1 MARQD
6 IAGLLTGMPSSRPD
20 PMAMGGNSAQQR
32 LAFGAQRAQGMQ
44 RGLRSAMGQDPR
56 TPAEKLQ
63 MAMASLDL
71 SKPEDL
77 RKLAGI
83 QQATGDLTGA
93 AKTAAAVRELGV
105 ESDTRNALAEALDKL
120 GRPQEAEQVRNKTLD
135 LQLAQRIVLD
145 EQKLAKEKAVDDQQ
159 RDALMRLAVS
169 QNNPRAVEWLN
180 ANGDV
185 STIASVLLKD
195 PTLAKAEAFTTM
207 YEGDEALRVGIING
221 VLHKATDK
229 GWEVIPDDVKL
240 SGTAPAK
247 VTERKPTSV
256 AVTKEDRRAYNA
268 VLSEEPEIAA
278 NLETTTFGLTLDA
291 DQKTILI
298 DKAHQIWK
306 NADPAI
312 TREAALRQAAGV
324 TKEEDSD
331 TFGTVKKG

>member
-1 MARQD
+1 MARTD
-6 IAGLLTGMPSSRPD
+6 IAGLLTGISSGGID
-20 PMAMGGNSAQQR
+20 PVTAGNAEQQR
-32 LAFGAQRAQGMQ
+32 LAFGAQRAQGMRQ
-44 RGLRSAMGQDPR
+44 GFRGAMGQDPR

-93 AKTAAAVRELGV
+93 ARTAAAVRELGV

-145 EQKLAKEKAVDDQQ
+145 EQKLAKEKAIDDQQ

-169 QNNPRAVEWLN
+169 QKNPRAVEWLN

-207 YEGDEALRVGIING
+207 YEGDEAFRVGIING

-247 VTERKPTSV
+247 VTQRKPTSV

-278 NLETTTFGLTLDA
+278 NLETTTFGLRLDV

-331 TFGTVKKG
+331 TFGTVNKG

>member
-6 IAGLLTGMPSSRPD
+6 IAGLLTGVQSTQQPI
-20 PMAMGGNSAQQR
+20 SATNPQDWRMQFGQRQSEKMNQR
-32 LAFGAQRAQGMQ
+32 L
-44 RGLRSAMGQDPR
+44 RGLTGRMSTQEALGAGLAQ
-56 TPAEKLQ
+56 
-63 MAMASLDL
+63 LDL
-71 SKPEDL
+71 STPEGL
-77 RKLAGI
+77 KTVAKL
-83 QQATGDLTGA
+83 QQSTGNLTAA
-93 AKTAAAVRELGV
+93 AKTAAAVRELTR
-105 ESDTRNALAEALDKL
+105 ESATRKTLAEALDKL

-145 EQKLAKEKAVDDQQ
+145 EQKLAKEKEIDDQQ

-169 QNNPRAVEWLN
+169 QNKPWAVEWLKS
-180 ANGDV
+180 NGNV

-195 PTLAKAEAFTTM
+195 PTLAKAEAFSTM
-207 YEGDEALRVGIING
+207 YEGDEAIRVGVING

-247 VTERKPTSV
+247 VTQRKPTSV
-256 AVTKEDRRAYNA
+256 AVTKEDRKAYNA

-278 NLETTTFGLTLDA
+278 NLDTTTFGLKLDA

-324 TKEEDSD
+324 PEKDDSD
-331 TFGTVKKG
+331 TFGSVTKG

>member
-93 AKTAAAVRELGV
+93 ARTAAAVRELGV

-135 LQLAQRIVLD
+135 LQLAQSIVLD

-169 QNNPRAVEWLN
+169 QNNPRAVEWLKS
-180 ANGDV
+180 NGDV

-195 PTLAKAEAFTTM
+195 PTLAKAEAFSTM
-207 YEGDEALRVGIING
+207 YDGDEALRVGIING

-268 VLSEEPEIAA
+268 VLSEKPEIAA
-278 NLETTTFGLTLDA
+278 NLDTSFLRLDV

>member
-6 IAGLLTGMPSSRPD
+6 IAGLLTGMPSNRPD
-20 PMAMGGNSAQQR
+20 PMGMGGNSEQQR
-32 LAFGAQRAQGMQ
+32 LAFGAQRAQGME
-44 RGLRSAMGQDPR
+44 RGLRSAMGQGP
-56 TPAEKLQ
+56 TTSEQLQ
-63 MAMASLDL
+63 MAMAQLDL

-77 RKLAGI
+77 RKLAQI

-93 AKTAAAVRELGV
+93 ARTAAAVRELGV
-105 ESDTRNALAEALDKL
+105 ESDTKNALAEALDKL
-120 GRPQEAEQVRNKTLD
+120 GRPQEAEQVRNNTLD

-169 QNNPRAVEWLN
+169 QNNPRAVEWLKS
-180 ANGDV
+180 NGDV

-195 PTLAKAEAFTTM
+195 PTLAKAEAFSTM
-207 YEGDEALRVGIING
+207 YDGDEAIRVGIING
-221 VLHKATDK
+221 TLHKATDK

-247 VTERKPTSV
+247 VTKRKPTSV
-256 AVTKEDRRAYNA
+256 AATKEDRKAYNA
-268 VLSEEPEIAA
+268 VLSEKPEIAA
-278 NLETTTFGLTLDA
+278 NLDTSFLRLDV

-324 TKEEDSD
+324 TKKEDSD

>member
-6 IAGLLTGMPSSRPD
+6 LVGLLTGVQSTQQPI
-20 PMAMGGNSAQQR
+20 SARNPQDWRMQFGQRQSEKMNQR
-32 LAFGAQRAQGMQ
+32 L
-44 RGLRSAMGQDPR
+44 RGLTGGMSTQEALGAGLSQ
-56 TPAEKLQ
+56 
-63 MAMASLDL
+63 LDL
-71 SKPEDL
+71 STPEGL
-77 RKLAGI
+77 RTVAKLQQSTGNLAG
-83 QQATGDLTGA
+83 A
-93 AKTAAAVRELGV
+93 ARTAAAVRELTV
-105 ESDTRNALAEALDKL
+105 ESDTRNSLAEALDKL

-169 QNNPRAVEWLN
+169 QNNPRAVEWLKS
-180 ANGDV
+180 NGDV

-207 YEGDEALRVGIING
+207 YDGDEAFRVGIING

-247 VTERKPTSV
+247 VTQRKPTSV
-256 AVTKEDRRAYNA
+256 AVTKEDRRVYSA
-268 VLSEEPEIAA
+268 VLEENEDIEATISP
-278 NLETTTFGLTLDA
+278 TWRGTDA
-291 DQKTILI
+291 DLKTILI

-306 NADPAI
+306 NADPQI
-312 TREAALRQAAGV
+312 TRESALRKAAEL
-324 TKEEDSD
+324 EEPSD
-331 TFGTVKKG
+331 PFGNA

>member
-6 IAGLLTGMPSSRPD
+6 IAGLLTGVQSTQQPI
-20 PMAMGGNSAQQR
+20 SATNPQDWRMQFGQRQSEKMNQR
-32 LAFGAQRAQGMQ
+32 L
-44 RGLRSAMGQDPR
+44 RGLTGRMSTQEALGAGLAQ
-56 TPAEKLQ
+56 
-63 MAMASLDL
+63 LDL
-71 SKPEDL
+71 STPEGL
-77 RKLAGI
+77 KTVAKL
-83 QQATGDLTGA
+83 QQSTGNLAAA
-93 AKTAAAVRELGV
+93 AKTAAAVRELTR
-105 ESDTRNALAEALDKL
+105 ESATRKTLAEALDKL
-120 GRPQEAEQVRNKTLD
+120 GRPQEAEQVRNKTMD

-145 EQKLAKEKAVDDQQ
+145 EQKLAKEKAIDDQQ
-159 RDALMRLAVS
+159 RDALMRLAKS
-169 QNNPRAVEWLN
+169 QNNPRAVEWLKS
-180 ANGDV
+180 NGDV

-207 YEGDEALRVGIING
+207 YEGDEAIRVGIING

-247 VTERKPTSV
+247 VTQRKPTSV
-256 AVTKEDRRAYNA
+256 AVTKEDRKAYNA

-278 NLETTTFGLTLDA
+278 NLDTTTFGLKLDA

-324 TKEEDSD
+324 TKDPDSD
-331 TFGTVKKG
+331 TFGSVTKG

>member
-1 MARQD
+1 MARTD
-6 IAGLLTGMPSSRPD
+6 IAGLLTGVPSGGID
-20 PMAMGGNSAQQR
+20 PVTAGNAEQQR

-44 RGLRSAMGQDPR
+44 RNLRSAMGQGP
-56 TPAEKLQ
+56 TPAEQLQ
-63 MAMASLDL
+63 MAMSSLDL

-77 RKLAGI
+77 RKLAGL

-93 AKTAAAVRELGV
+93 ARTAAAVRELGV

-120 GRPQEAEQVRNKTLD
+120 GKPQEAEQVRNKTLD

-169 QNNPRAVEWLN
+169 QNNPRAVEWLKS
-180 ANGDV
+180 NGDV

-195 PTLAKAEAFTTM
+195 PTLAKAEAFSTM
-207 YEGDEALRVGIING
+207 YDGDEALRVGIING

-278 NLETTTFGLTLDA
+278 NFDTSFFSLDV

-306 NADPAI
+306 KRI
-312 TREAALRQAAGV
+312 E
-324 TKEEDSD
+324 
-331 TFGTVKKG
+331 

>member
-44 RGLRSAMGQDPR
+44 RGLRSAMGQGP
-56 TPAEKLQ
+56 TPAEQLQ

-83 QQATGDLTGA
+83 QQATGDLAGA

-169 QNNPRAVEWLN
+169 QNNPRAVEWLKS
-180 ANGDV
+180 NGDV

-247 VTERKPTSV
+247 VTPRKPTSV
-256 AVTKEDRRAYNA
+256 AVTKEDRRVYSA
-268 VLSEEPEIAA
+268 VLEENEDIEA
-278 NLETTTFGLTLDA
+278 TISSTWGGTDA
-291 DQKTILI
+291 DLKTILI

-306 NADPAI
+306 NADPQI
-312 TREAALRQAAGV
+312 TREAALRKAAEI
-324 TKEEDSD
+324 EEPSD
-331 TFGTVKKG
+331 PFGNA

>member
-20 PMAMGGNSAQQR
+20 PMTGGSIADQR
-32 LAFGAQRAQGMQ
+32 LAFGARRAQGMQ
-44 RGLRSAMGQDPR
+44 RNLRSAMGQDPR

-71 SKPEDL
+71 SKSEDL
-77 RKLAGI
+77 RKLASI
-83 QQATGDLTGA
+83 QQATGDLAGA
-93 AKTAAAVRELGV
+93 ARTAAAVRELGV

-159 RDALMRLAVS
+159 RGALMRLAVS
-169 QNNPRAVEWLN
+169 QKNPRAVEWLN

-256 AVTKEDRRAYNA
+256 AVTKEDRKAYNA

-278 NLETTTFGLTLDA
+278 NLDTSFLRLDV

-324 TKEEDSD
+324 TKKEDSD

>member
-77 RKLAGI
+77 RKLASI

-93 AKTAAAVRELGV
+93 ARTATVVRELGV

-145 EQKLAKEKAVDDQQ
+145 EQKLAKEKAIDDQQ

-169 QNNPRAVEWLN
+169 QNNPRAVEWLKS
-180 ANGDV
+180 NGDV

-195 PTLAKAEAFTTM
+195 PTLAKAEAFSTM
-207 YEGDEALRVGIING
+207 YDGDEALRVGIING

-256 AVTKEDRRAYNA
+256 AVTKEDKRVYSA
-268 VLSEEPEIAA
+268 VLEENEDIEATISP
-278 NLETTTFGLTLDA
+278 TWRGTDA
-291 DQKTILI
+291 DLKTILI

-306 NADPAI
+306 NADPQI
-312 TREAALRQAAGV
+312 TREAALRKAAEL
-324 TKEEDSD
+324 EEPSD
-331 TFGTVKKG
+331 PFGDA

>member
-1 MARQD
+1 MARTD
-6 IAGLLTGMPSSRPD
+6 IARLLTGMPSSRPD
-20 PMAMGGNSAQQR
+20 PMGMGINSEQQR
-32 LAFGAQRAQGMQ
+32 LAFGAQRAEGLQ
-44 RGLRSAMGQDPR
+44 RGMRGLMGGDTM
-56 TPAEKLQ
+56 TPSEQLQ
-63 MAMASLDL
+63 MAMAQLDL

-93 AKTAAAVRELGV
+93 AKTAAGIRELGV

-135 LQLAQRIVLD
+135 LKLAQSIVLN
-145 EQKLAKEKAVDDQQ
+145 EQKLAKEKEVDTKQ
-159 RDALMRLAVS
+159 RGALLRLAKS
-169 QNNPRAVEWLN
+169 QKNPRAEEWLN
-180 ANGDV
+180 SGGDV

-195 PTLAKAEAFTTM
+195 PSLAKAEAFTTM
-207 YEGDEALRVGIING
+207 YEGDKAIRVGIING
-221 VLHKATDK
+221 TLHKATDK

-240 SGTAPAK
+240 SGTAPVK

-256 AVTKEDRRAYNA
+256 AVTKEDKKAYNA
-268 VLSEEPEIAA
+268 VLSENPEIAA
-278 NLETTTFGLTLDA
+278 NLDTSFRRLDV

-312 TREAALRQAAGV
+312 SREAALRQAAGV
-324 TKEEDSD
+324 TKKEDFD